1 MAGVIALEPFEH
13 DDTETPDSRFIVT
26 NDGWFPDID
35 LMNLRE
41 AMRLDGTVTHARLKQ
56 AVVAAIIYVNT
67 DLLSWQDEQKIAHAS
82 LDDMPASRIANEST
96 LTVNYRRAVYCM
108 AKADLIERYRDYDT
122 TGEGNKKAEWL
133 ETSPDEQRRNAH
145 WAIADILRRRHLT
158 VEII

>member
-1 MAGVIALEPFEH
+1 MNGVIALEPFENN
-13 DDTETPDSRFIVT
+13 DLEMPDPDFIVT

-35 LMNLRE
+35 LKNLRE

-56 AVVAAIIYVNT
+56 AVIAAIIYVNT
-67 DLLSWQDEQKIAHAS
+67 DLETWQEDQKKSHPS
-82 LDDMPASRIANEST
+82 LDAMPAARIANEST

-122 TGEGNKKAEWL
+122 TAEGNKKAEWL
-133 ETSPDEQRRNAH
+133 ENSPDEQRRNAH
-145 WAIADILRRRHLT
+145 WAIADITKRQHLT